1 MKKKKNRQNPCP
13 CGTLVLVG
21 RQIIPKIYNMLEE
34 GKYYGEIEKVL
45 WEIPEL
51 QGKVAIQIGWSLK
64 ASLRRKEQTIH
75 LEKE

>member
-1 MKKKKNRQNPCP
+1 
-13 CGTLVLVG
+13 
-21 RQIIPKIYNMLEE
+21 MLEE

-45 WEIPEL
+45 LEIPEL